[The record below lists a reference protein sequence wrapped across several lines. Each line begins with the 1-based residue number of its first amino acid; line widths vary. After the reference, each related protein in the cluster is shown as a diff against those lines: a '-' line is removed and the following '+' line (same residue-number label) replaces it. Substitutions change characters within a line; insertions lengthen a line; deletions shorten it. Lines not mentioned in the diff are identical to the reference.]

1 MEQCTV
7 HCNFP
12 SAIDAMGQ
20 NPALIV
26 LLVLTGV
33 LGLAIGFALAKR
45 LSSSPVKSGRA
56 SRKAASAP
64 MGDGSCVEIYV
75 GNLSYDMT
83 EAHMRKEFE
92 RYGAAKSSRIITN
105 RFNSKSKGYGFIE
118 MPNRPEAEAAVKALH
133 DRDILG
139 RKLRVNEAKNK
150 SHE

>member
-1 MEQCTV
+1 MEQSSV
-7 HCNFP
+7 QCNFQ
-12 SAIDAMGQ
+12 SAIDAIGQ

-26 LLVLTGV
+26 ILVLAGV
-33 LGLAIGFALAKR
+33 LGLAIGFAVAKR
-45 LSSSPVKSGRA
+45 LSSPVKSGRA
-56 SRKAASAP
+56 SRKASSAP

-92 RYGAAKSSRIITN
+92 RFGVVKSARIITN

>member
-1 MEQCTV
+1 M
-7 HCNFP
+7 HCPWTTTCHTIINDPLLLGAFV
-12 SAIDAMGQ
+12 ATGLFGL
-20 NPALIV
+20 LI
-26 LLVLTGV
+26 
-33 LGLAIGFALAKR
+33 GLMISKLA
-45 LSSSPVKSGRA
+45 SGGGGRRRRERRGA
-56 SRKAASAP
+56 S
-64 MGDGSCVEIYV
+64 GDGSCVEIYV

-92 RYGAAKSSRIITN
+92 RYGVVKSSRIITN

-118 MPNRPEAEAAVKALH
+118 MPNRPEAEAAIKGLH